1 MPFME
6 RFRGQLL
13 RTQRGAPWAV
23 LGLCV
28 PGRLDC
34 ELPADGDDYP
44 LTPLPCARP
53 EPGKD
58 GQG

>member
-1 MPFME
+1 ME

-44 LTPLPCARP
+44 LTPFPCARP